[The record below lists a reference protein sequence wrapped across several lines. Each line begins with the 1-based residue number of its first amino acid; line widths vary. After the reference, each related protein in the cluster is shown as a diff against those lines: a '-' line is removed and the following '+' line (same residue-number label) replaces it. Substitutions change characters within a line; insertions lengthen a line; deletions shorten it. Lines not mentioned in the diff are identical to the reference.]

1 MLSNVLGLI
10 KYSVSL
16 KKGAPIVNYHQKQS
30 EDTINKLMQSG
41 IELFSKQGYSS
52 TSVDQI
58 VKHAGYSKGAF
69 YSHFS
74 NKEEF
79 LLKLIKE
86 GIDFYF
92 EDLKEALNEKDR
104 DLLNKFKKHSMRLLN
119 EAYEKGSSPM
129 LLQGCMISN
138 ELPQIKE
145 ILTLQMEEW
154 RMFTTHFIQ
163 EMKNEGIVG
172 SSLDA
177 RTLATAGMALFNGF
191 NLQHFVDN
199 RIQIQDMLS
208 VFVELL
214 QIQESNK
221 KDK

>member
-1 MLSNVLGLI
+1 M
-10 KYSVSL
+10 
-16 KKGAPIVNYHQKQS
+16 NYFQKQS

-41 IELFSKQGYSS
+41 IELFSKQGYSR
-52 TSVDQI
+52 TSINQI
-58 VKHAGYSKGAF
+58 VEHAGYSKGAF
-69 YSHFS
+69 YAHFS
-74 NKEEF
+74 SKEEF

-92 EDLKEALNEKDR
+92 EDLKEILNHKDR
-104 DLLNKFKKHSMRLLN
+104 DLLNTFKEYSLRLLN
-119 EAYEKGSSPM
+119 ESYEKGSSPM

-145 ILTLQMEEW
+145 RLILQMEEW
-154 RMFTTHFIQ
+154 RSFLTHFFQ
-163 EMKNEGIVG
+163 EMKDEGIVG
-172 SSLDA
+172 SPLDA
-177 RTLATAGMALFNGF
+177 RTLATAGMALFNGY

-214 QIQESNK
+214 QIQEPYK
-221 KDK
+221 KD

>member
-1 MLSNVLGLI
+1 M
-10 KYSVSL
+10 
-16 KKGAPIVNYHQKQS
+16 VNYHQKQS
-30 EDTINKLMQSG
+30 ENTINKLMQSG
-41 IELFSKQGYSS
+41 IKLFSKQGYSS
-52 TSVDQI
+52 TSIDQI
-58 VKHAGYSKGAF
+58 VKHAGYSKGGF
-69 YSHFS
+69 YAHFS

-92 EDLKEALNEKDR
+92 EDLKEVLAQKDC
-104 DLLNKFKKHSMRLLN
+104 DLLNKFKEYSMRLVN

-145 ILTLQMEEW
+145 MLILQMEEW
-154 RMFTTHFIQ
+154 RSFLTHFFQ
-163 EMKNEGIVG
+163 KMKDKGIIG
-172 SSLDA
+172 SPLNA

-199 RIQIQDMLS
+199 RIQIQDMLI

-214 QIQESNK
+214 QIQEPNK
-221 KDK
+221 KN

>member
-1 MLSNVLGLI
+1 
-10 KYSVSL
+10 
-16 KKGAPIVNYHQKQS
+16 
-30 EDTINKLMQSG
+30 
-41 IELFSKQGYSS
+41 
-52 TSVDQI
+52 
-58 VKHAGYSKGAF
+58 
-69 YSHFS
+69 
-74 NKEEF
+74 
-79 LLKLIKE
+79 
-86 GIDFYF
+86 
-92 EDLKEALNEKDR
+92 
-104 DLLNKFKKHSMRLLN
+104 
-119 EAYEKGSSPM
+119 M

-154 RMFTTHFIQ
+154 RTFTTHFIQ

-214 QIQESNK
+214 QIQEPNK
-221 KDK
+221 KDE

>member
-1 MLSNVLGLI
+1 M
-10 KYSVSL
+10 
-16 KKGAPIVNYHQKQS
+16 NYFQRQS

-41 IELFSKQGYSS
+41 IELFSKQGYSR
-52 TSVDQI
+52 TSIDQI

-69 YSHFS
+69 YAHFS

-92 EDLKEALNEKDR
+92 EDLKEALTQKEC
-104 DLLNKFKKHSMRLLN
+104 DLLNKFKEHSMRLVN
-119 EAYEKGSSPM
+119 EAHEKGSSPM

-145 ILTLQMEEW
+145 RLILQMEEW
-154 RMFTTHFIQ
+154 RSFLTHFIQ
-163 EMKNEGIVG
+163 RMKDEGIIG

-191 NLQHFVDN
+191 TLQHFVDN
-199 RIQIQDMLS
+199 RIQIHDMLS
-208 VFVELL
+208 VFIELF
-214 QIQESNK
+214 QIQEPNK
-221 KDK
+221 KD

>member
-1 MLSNVLGLI
+1 
-10 KYSVSL
+10 
-16 KKGAPIVNYHQKQS
+16 
-30 EDTINKLMQSG
+30 
-41 IELFSKQGYSS
+41 
-52 TSVDQI
+52 
-58 VKHAGYSKGAF
+58 
-69 YSHFS
+69 
-74 NKEEF
+74 
-79 LLKLIKE
+79 
-86 GIDFYF
+86 
-92 EDLKEALNEKDR
+92 
-104 DLLNKFKKHSMRLLN
+104 
-119 EAYEKGSSPM
+119 M

-145 ILTLQMEEW
+145 ILTLQIEEW
-154 RMFTTHFIQ
+154 RTFTTHFIQ

-214 QIQESNK
+214 QVQEPNK
-221 KDK
+221 KDE

>member
-1 MLSNVLGLI
+1 M
-10 KYSVSL
+10 
-16 KKGAPIVNYHQKQS
+16 NYHQKQS

>member
-1 MLSNVLGLI
+1 M
-10 KYSVSL
+10 
-16 KKGAPIVNYHQKQS
+16 NYHQKQS
-30 EDTINKLMQSG
+30 EDTINRLMQSG

-69 YSHFS
+69 YAHFS

-92 EDLKEALNEKDR
+92 EDLKEALNEKNR
-104 DLLNKFKKHSMRLLN
+104 DLLNKFKKHSMRLVN

-129 LLQGCMISN
+129 LLQGCMISH

-154 RMFTTHFIQ
+154 RTFTTHFIQ
-163 EMKNEGIVG
+163 EMKNEGIIG

-214 QIQESNK
+214 QIQEPNK
-221 KDK
+221 KDEQERV

>member
-1 MLSNVLGLI
+1 MLRNVLGLI

-16 KKGAPIVNYHQKQS
+16 KKGVAIVNYHQKQS

-52 TSVDQI
+52 TSIDQI
-58 VKHAGYSKGAF
+58 VKYAGYSKGAF
-69 YSHFS
+69 YAHFP

-92 EDLKEALNEKDR
+92 EDLKEALNEKNR
-104 DLLNKFKKHSMRLLN
+104 DLLNKFKKHSMRLVN

-145 ILTLQMEEW
+145 ILILQMEEW
-154 RMFTTHFIQ
+154 RTFTTHFIQ
-163 EMKNEGIVG
+163 EMKNEGIIG

-214 QIQESNK
+214 QVQEPNK
-221 KDK
+221 KDE

>member
-1 MLSNVLGLI
+1 M
-10 KYSVSL
+10 
-16 KKGAPIVNYHQKQS
+16 NYFQKQS
-30 EDTINKLMQSG
+30 EETINKLMQSG
-41 IELFSKQGYSS
+41 IELFSKQGYSR
-52 TSVDQI
+52 TSINQI

-69 YSHFS
+69 YAHFS

-92 EDLKEALNEKDR
+92 EDLKEILNHKDR
-104 DLLNKFKKHSMRLLN
+104 DLLNKFKEYSLRLLN
-119 EAYEKGSSPM
+119 ESYEKGSSPM

-145 ILTLQMEEW
+145 RLILQMEEW
-154 RMFTTHFIQ
+154 RSFLTHFFQ
-163 EMKNEGIVG
+163 EMKDEGIVG
-172 SSLDA
+172 SPLDA
-177 RTLATAGMALFNGF
+177 RTLATAGMALFNGY

-214 QIQESNK
+214 QIQEPYK
-221 KDK
+221 KD

>member
-1 MLSNVLGLI
+1 M
-10 KYSVSL
+10 
-16 KKGAPIVNYHQKQS
+16 NYFQKQS
-30 EDTINKLMQSG
+30 EDTINKLMRSG

-69 YSHFS
+69 YTHFS
-74 NKEEF
+74 SKEEF
-79 LLKLIKE
+79 MLKLIKE

-92 EDLKEALNEKDR
+92 EDLKEALNKKDQ
-104 DLLNKFKKHSMRLLN
+104 DLLNKFKEYSMRLVN
-119 EAYEKGSSPM
+119 ESYEKGSSPM

-145 ILTLQMEEW
+145 RLILQMEEW
-154 RMFTTHFIQ
+154 RSFLTHFFQ
-163 EMKNEGIVG
+163 EMKNEGIIG
-172 SSLDA
+172 SPLDA
-177 RTLATAGMALFNGF
+177 RTLAIASMALFNGF

-199 RIQIQDMLS
+199 RIQIQDMLG

-221 KDK
+221 KGE

>member
-1 MLSNVLGLI
+1 M
-10 KYSVSL
+10 
-16 KKGAPIVNYHQKQS
+16 VNYHQKQS